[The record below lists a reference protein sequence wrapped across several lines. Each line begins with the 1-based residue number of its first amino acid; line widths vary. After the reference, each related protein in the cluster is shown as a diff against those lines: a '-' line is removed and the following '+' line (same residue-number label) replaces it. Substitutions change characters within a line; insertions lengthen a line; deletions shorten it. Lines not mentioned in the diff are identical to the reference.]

1 MQVNDV
7 TRRGW
12 GDIDSAS
19 GVDVLL
25 NFMCIEAHSW
35 CCRGPVCIVDAAPG
49 SRLPMLMYPHFDTFP
64 SDVPCHHHA
73 SHAY

>member
-49 SRLPMLMYPHFDTFP
+49 SRLPMLM
-64 SDVPCHHHA
+64 
-73 SHAY
+73 